1 MSQRQRSIIIV
12 VDLDIY
18 IYKYSSIYICT
29 VYSIY
34 SWCGIGGH
42 SLGTLIIRQRSLGSG
57 HGPGTE
63 QSEIA
68 IMLMKLAQAYL
79 IDNVC
84 WLAQKAYAQASEE
97 SRRRGPTTGPQ
108 RVYGV
113 CRFSIVYK

>member
-1 MSQRQRSIIIV
+1 M
-12 VDLDIY
+12 
-18 IYKYSSIYICT
+18 
-29 VYSIY
+29 YSIY

-57 HGPGTE
+57 HGPGVGPGIE

-84 WLAQKAYAQASEE
+84 WLAQKAYAQASGET
-97 SRRRGPTTGPQ
+97 RRRGPTTGPQ
-108 RVYGV
+108 RAYGE
-113 CRFSIVYK
+113 CRLSIVYK